1 MALMLEL
8 TLEKR
13 DLLGKKLAA
22 SRRAGKLP
30 VVVYGPSMKV
40 GAGSK
45 HKSASY
51 FLELK
56 DFKKIWQKAGE
67 SVLVS
72 LITGETEAG
81 KKKIDVLIHA
91 VAHHPLSGEPIHAD
105 FYAVDTTK
113 PVEVHVAL
121 DFVGVSPAVKNLGA
135 NLVKVMHEIEIRV
148 LPKHLVHEI
157 KVDISKLEKF
167 GDKIHV
173 SDIILPES
181 AELIT
186 PAEEAVAL
194 VKEVVEEKEE
204 EVAPV
209 DLTKIEVEKKGKE
222 PKEGEEAVAEAP
234 AKAEKSDK
242 KTEKK

>member
-1 MALMLEL
+1 MLEL

-13 DLLGKKLAA
+13 ETLGKKLAA
-22 SRRAGKLP
+22 SRRGGKLP
-30 VVVYGPSMKV
+30 VVVY
-40 GAGSK
+40 GSK

-67 SVLVS
+67 STLVS
-72 LITGETEAG
+72 LKDGA
-81 KKKIDVLIHA
+81 KSVDVLIHD
-91 VAHHPLSGEPIHAD
+91 VSLHPLSGEPIHAD

-121 DFVGVSPAVKNLGA
+121 DFVGVSPAVKDLGA
-135 NLVKVMHEIEIRV
+135 NLVKVMHEIEIRI
-148 LPKHLVHEI
+148 LPKNLVHEI

-204 EVAPV
+204 EAAPV

-222 PKEGEEAVAEAP
+222 PKEGEEAEAGAKP
-234 AKAEKSDK
+234 EKAEKKEDK
-242 KTEKK
+242 K

>member
-1 MALMLEL
+1 MLEL

-22 SRRAGKLP
+22 SRRGGKLP
-30 VVVYGPSMKV
+30 VVVY
-40 GAGSK
+40 GSK

-56 DFKKIWQKAGE
+56 DFKKVWQKAGE
-67 SVLVS
+67 STLVS
-72 LITGETEAG
+72 LKDGA
-81 KKKIDVLIHA
+81 KSVDVLIHD
-91 VAHHPLSGEPIHAD
+91 VSLHPLSGEPIHAD

-135 NLVKVMHEIEIRV
+135 NLVMVM
-148 LPKHLVHEI
+148 HEI
-157 KVDISKLEKF
+157 KVDISKLENF

-173 SDIILPES
+173 SDIVLPES

-186 PAEEAVAL
+186 PATEAVAL
-194 VKEVVEEKEE
+194 VKEVVEVVEE
-204 EVAPV
+204 EAPV

-222 PKEGEEAVAEAP
+222 PKEGEEAAP
-234 AKAEKSDK
+234 DAKPEKAE
-242 KTEKK
+242 